1 MTQQVRTDAGADTLA
16 FVDESGAGGL
26 SSKLTPDRDHELGLV
41 CALLV
46 PASRVQE
53 FRDAFRPGYESF
65 ADAMPS
71 GAKLHI
77 TDAFASGNESWARV
91 ARRVRSE
98 FHGLVHRLGIPLIYE
113 ARRLRIDRES
123 HNLLHNIPS
132 PDDSS
137 RNSSPRLR
145 GHPSRSRVESHL
157 VLGLSLKLDAFCADY
172 QLHKVDLLFD
182 NLDGKL
188 ARLYRDTIE
197 RTRKVGNSTHILKSR
212 HPDPALRTE
221 FKLSFESD
229 SPIPLSTRFLGQLR
243 IAGKSDPLVLAA
255 DSLANALYDHLTSLP
270 SDAHL
275 NRPSSIEGWDLAH
288 RVYGV
293 RDDAIEDII

>member
-1 MTQQVRTDAGADTLA
+1 M
-16 FVDESGAGGL
+16 
-26 SSKLTPDRDHELGLV
+26 
-41 CALLV
+41 
-46 PASRVQE
+46 
-53 FRDAFRPGYESF
+53 
-65 ADAMPS
+65 
-71 GAKLHI
+71 
-77 TDAFASGNESWARV
+77 
-91 ARRVRSE
+91 
-98 FHGLVHRLGIPLIYE
+98 
-113 ARRLRIDRES
+113 
-123 HNLLHNIPS
+123 
-132 PDDSS
+132 
-137 RNSSPRLR
+137 
-145 GHPSRSRVESHL
+145 
-157 VLGLSLKLDAFCADY
+157 
-172 QLHKVDLLFD
+172 DLLFD

-197 RTRKVGNSTHILKSR
+197 RTRKIGNSTHILKSR